1 MTTTT
6 TTTTVNDDGN
16 DMKKTAPIY
25 SDSKPKLKSASTVCT
40 SFDIAIGLHCCG
52 SFTDMVMSLA
62 KARGADCIVCPCCNG
77 SMTSKTTSGYQYPR
91 SSYIK
96 QFMNQNEYLSI
107 VSKAAEDSGIYEA
120 KCLIGTSS

>member
-1 MTTTT
+1 
-6 TTTTVNDDGN
+6 
-16 DMKKTAPIY
+16 
-25 SDSKPKLKSASTVCT
+25 
-40 SFDIAIGLHCCG
+40 
-52 SFTDMVMSLA
+52 
-62 KARGADCIVCPCCNG
+62 
-77 SMTSKTTSGYQYPR
+77 MTSKTTSGYQYPR